1 MCFQRKHLL
10 AAWTLEARRR
20 AEATGVLGGGVE
32 LASNVE
38 LGSGIQKEGWGQHR
52 HRGAK
57 DGWAAR
63 EGHQCAHRGRGDR
76 CRRGRGADDTLK
88 P

>member
-1 MCFQRKHLL
+1 
-10 AAWTLEARRR
+10 
-20 AEATGVLGGGVE
+20 VLGGGVE

-63 EGHQCAHRGRGDR
+63 EGHQCARRWRESR
-76 CRRGRGADDTLK
+76 CRRGRGGDDALK